1 MEPIT
6 NMCTVYDI
14 LHWANVIYSIRQQI
28 SACRETGTR
37 FRRARWKIITF
48 QCDGFYCCEDT
59 TWAKELETGKDLFEI
74 DGFIP
79 IFLIS

>member
-1 MEPIT
+1 METIT

-37 FRRARWKIITF
+37 FRRARWKVNKLLCFSVMVSIAVKI
-48 QCDGFYCCEDT
+48 Q
-59 TWAKELETGKDLFEI
+59 TGQRNLKPERIYLK
-74 DGFIP
+74 
-79 IFLIS
+79 